1 MPAQLGPSHLSGQSA
16 AVITAGSC
24 VDRGAGRG
32 RVGAG
37 WGVGGTRVHRSV
49 PGESFTR
56 TPPYQLT

>member
-16 AVITAGSC
+16 AVITTGSC

-32 RVGAG
+32 RVE
-37 WGVGGTRVHRSV
+37 VGGTRVHRSV

-56 TPPYQLT
+56 TQPYQLT